1 MFWWV
6 VGGRELGGW
15 KECRRVMEDFL
26 MGTLLTVR
34 VFRPILLLLQRFH
47 RGLGR
52 ADGMRECGQWSLC
65 LTDMV
70 VYRLAGVQGGLHR
83 A

>member
-1 MFWWV
+1 
-6 VGGRELGGW
+6 
-15 KECRRVMEDFL
+15 

-70 VYRLAGVQGGLHR
+70 VYRLADVQGGLHR